1 MPPSLEPLKPCQ
13 IKSIEALGF
22 ISMFELGLRWSCR
35 PAKFKVL
42 KLHHDVDAGAVRTDV
57 QRPVWRNRISTGHLL
72 LAVPSRALLEYDAL
86 EWIVDYKDY
95 KGMPMTLSVR
105 KLVTACASRRRDPV
119 KELQDADCVVVDLRG
134 IARLHPEMRVAA
146 GEVFDDDLWDALGV
160 EGKVTKHA
168 TICEVKDFGGT
179 VEMILL
185 PASDEGAQ
193 VCVSNK
199 GTEVTEAKKCSRTD
213 LICVSDKELS
223 SQPSFEQLF
232 SGLKDVL
239 MFAATHGHI
248 RVFIGNYMRKY
259 LFQ

>member
-13 IKSIEALGF
+13 IKSIEALGC

-57 QRPVWRNRISTGHLL
+57 QGPMWRNRISTGHLL

-105 KLVTACASRRRDPV
+105 KLVTACAARGRDPV
-119 KELQDADCVVVDLRG
+119 KELQDADGVVVDLRG
-134 IARLHPEMRVAA
+134 IARLRPEMRVAA

-179 VEMILL
+179 V
-185 PASDEGAQ
+185 GAQ
-193 VCVSNK
+193 VTSTEAEKCSRTDLVCVSNK
-199 GTEVTEAKKCSRTD
+199 GAEVIEAKKCSRTD
-213 LICVSDKELS
+213 LICVRDKELS
-223 SQPSFEQLF
+223 SQPSSAQLF
-232 SGLKDVL
+232 SGLICCHAWTYKGVHCNIL
-239 MFAATHGHI
+239 
-248 RVFIGNYMRKY
+248 
-259 LFQ
+259 